1 MGYNYDFDE
10 LANKY
15 KVLIED
21 IKEAKQ
27 NLKDNKSKLNFIL
40 QTMHIDINNDERD
53 LINKAKNSIKTIDN
67 LKQDIQ
73 DIIYKIELGNIELE
87 RERNRNK

>member
-1 MGYNYDFDE
+1 MNLLFYKDTFIFYYSLWAYNYDFDE

-27 NLKDNKSKLNFIL
+27 NLKDNKSTNFIL
-40 QTMHIDINNDERD
+40 QTMHID
-53 LINKAKNSIKTIDN
+53 K
-67 LKQDIQ
+67 
-73 DIIYKIELGNIELE
+73 
-87 RERNRNK
+87 